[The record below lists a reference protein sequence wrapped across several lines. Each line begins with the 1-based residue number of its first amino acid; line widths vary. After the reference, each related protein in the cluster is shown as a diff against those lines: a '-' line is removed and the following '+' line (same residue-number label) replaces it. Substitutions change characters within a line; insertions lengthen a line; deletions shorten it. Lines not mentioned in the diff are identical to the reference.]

1 MKSYPND
8 LPVYSHNPNHNTS
21 FPLLVLDVR
30 RKVCNPRNEGFCMV
44 HWHEELQFVYVKKGI
59 VRFRLWEKEQ
69 ELSEGCCMFI
79 NSHVLHY
86 ITEKEDCAIIA
97 F

>member
-44 HWHEELQFVYVKKGI
+44 HWHEELQFVYVKKRNRTIPALGK
-59 VRFRLWEKEQ
+59 RTGTF
-69 ELSEGCCMFI
+69 
-79 NSHVLHY
+79 
-86 ITEKEDCAIIA
+86 
-97 F
+97 